1 MVAIIIVVVLLLIG
15 GSALVYYSAVYHPA
29 QLHAQATGTA
39 QAYLNATALAN
50 THATGT
56 AQAYASATAQVQATA
71 TAQVQ
76 ATANALLA
84 IYTTATSGTPALND
98 SLAQNSA
105 SNWATRSDAN
115 GSCLFTGGAL
125 HAKDVGL
132 CIATGTNFS
141 NFAFQVKETNIK
153 VGGVSGLLFRLNAAQ
168 QKAYLFS
175 IDGNGGY
182 DLSALKPGQNSVQ
195 TLSVGTN
202 TAIKTA
208 VGDSNLIAVVV
219 RGTTIYMFV
228 NQQYMAQV
236 DDSNSASGSIG
247 VFSST
252 NGSPEEAAFNNAEVW
267 RL

>member
-1 MVAIIIVVVLLLIG
+1 MVAVIIVVVLLLIG

-56 AQAYASATAQVQATA
+56 AQAYVNATAQAQASATAQA
-71 TAQVQ
+71 Q

-98 SLAQNSA
+98 SLARNSA
-105 SNWATRSDAN
+105 SNWSTRSDAN
-115 GSCLFTGGAL
+115 GSCSFTGGAL

-132 CIATGTNFS
+132 CIAGATNFS

-153 VGGVSGLLFRLNAAQ
+153 VGGASGLLFRLNVAQ

-175 IDGNGGY
+175 IDNTGGY
-182 DLSALKPGQNSVQ
+182 ELASLKPGQNSVQ
-195 TLSVGTN
+195 TLSIGTN

-236 DDSNSASGSIG
+236 DDSNSASGEIG